1 MTYRSRI
8 LSKAFTAAISG
19 VCAIMLPVSAA
30 LAVDVSGPD
39 MQCVIKEADKSALTE
54 GQENVVEYT
63 ITVKNIGDFKATDVS
78 IGDSI
83 SGSVNAA
90 ITSAVGCTDDGTTAS
105 CDIGEVAAGAEVMR
119 TIVVT
124 AGSPQAGQSLTNI
137 ATVISPN
144 FDLNP
149 NNNGGAGTACEVV
162 LNVPVTP
169 NPALACLS
177 KDADPTLALP
187 GDDVTYTIDLKVAG
201 NVPSENVTLT
211 DALPAG
217 INYVSAQAVG
227 GGTCSE
233 DEGTVTC
240 TYGDLNPGDTR
251 SAVIVVAVANDA
263 APQTIKN
270 TATVDATNA
279 ATDDDDT
286 CSATISIEP
295 PEEGLACRVTGG
307 GIDKF
312 GDWDGSWG
320 KGHAKNNADETDY
333 YTFGGQAG
341 ANTAMQPD
349 PKGEWTHHQQRGP
362 NGSFIF
368 HAGTAS
374 APEAT
379 EITAIECSDP
389 GYCDPARPAPA
400 KQIDFNGVGSFKN
413 MKNSPLSGQ
422 VTVGSSL
429 HHFSVHIE
437 DLGEPGR
444 SGKQPPAGDQCPVG
458 GSYGLLAD
466 CDCPDFYRLTVH
478 ATTDPASAVIYE
490 VFGYIDGGNLQ
501 IHPPTGF
508 DQNAGN

>member
-19 VCAIMLPVSAA
+19 VCAIMLPMSTA
-30 LAVDVSGPD
+30 LAVASASPN
-39 MQCVIKEADKSALTE
+39 MQCVIKETPTTSLTE
-54 GQENVVEYT
+54 GQENVVAYT
-63 ITVKNIGDFKATDVS
+63 ITVKNIGDAGATGVV
-78 IGDSI
+78 IGDNI
-83 SGSVNAA
+83 SGTVNAA
-90 ITSAVGCTDDGTTAS
+90 ITSAPGCTNGGTSAS
-105 CDIGEVAAGAEVMR
+105 CDIGNVAAGAEVVQA
-119 TIVVT
+119 IEVT
-124 AGSPQAGQSLTNI
+124 AASPVGGQSLTNI
-137 ATVISPN
+137 ANVTSASDSN
-144 FDLNP
+144 T

-169 NPALACLS
+169 NPQLVCLNKTAVPTNVLAGE
-177 KDADPTLALP
+177 A
-187 GDDVTYTIDLKVAG
+187 VQYTINLQAG
-201 NVPSENVTLT
+201 GNAVSENVTLT
-211 DALPAG
+211 DVLPAG
-217 INYVSAQAVG
+217 LNYVGSSAVPV
-227 GGTCSE
+227 GTCSE
-233 DEGTVTC
+233 AGGTVTC
-240 TYGDLNPGDTR
+240 DYGNLNPSDART
-251 SAVIVVAVANDA
+251 AVIDVAVANDA
-263 APQTIKN
+263 APQSILN
-270 TATVDATNA
+270 TATVAATNVTA
-279 ATDDDDT
+279 DNDDQ
-286 CSATISIEP
+286 CSAAITIEP

-312 GDWDGSWG
+312 GEWDGSWG
-320 KGHAKNNADETDY
+320 KGHSKKDEDSKIDY

-379 EITAIECSDP
+379 EITEIECSDP

-413 MKNSPLSGQ
+413 MKNSPLDS
-422 VTVGSSL
+422 VVDVGTSL

-444 SGKQPPAGDQCPVG
+444 SGKQPPVGEQCPVG

-478 ATTDPASAVIYE
+478 ATTDPASDVIYE